1 MTVFSVPDMT
11 CGHCV
16 KAITGAI
23 AELDPQAVV
32 QVDLANRQVRVD
44 ASVAS
49 DSALAD
55 ALRDAGYESEVV
67 HGTPALGAG

>member
-23 AELDPQAVV
+23 AAIDPQAVV
-32 QVDLANRQVRVD
+32 QVDLATHQVRVD
-44 ASVAS
+44 AAVAS
-49 DSALAD
+49 DVALAD
-55 ALRDAGYESEVV
+55 ALRDAGYESAVV
-67 HGTPALGAG
+67 HGTPSLGAG